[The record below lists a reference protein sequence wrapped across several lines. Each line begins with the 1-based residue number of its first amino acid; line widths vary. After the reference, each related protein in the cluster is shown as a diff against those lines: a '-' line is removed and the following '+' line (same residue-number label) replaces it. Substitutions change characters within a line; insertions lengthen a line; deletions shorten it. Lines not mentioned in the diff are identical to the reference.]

1 MYSDPQVPKL
11 YSRLNSALLCPGIV
25 SHPNTKISAYMRG
38 KQAFDPF
45 STRTSEGRLSAR
57 FMGVQMINNPI

>member
-1 MYSDPQVPKL
+1 M
-11 YSRLNSALLCPGIV
+11 LCPGNV
-25 SHPNTKISAYMRG
+25 SHPNAKISGYVRG